1 MDVMIFGHA
10 PVGMHGELVTV
21 EVDLRRGIPG
31 VDIVGLPD
39 DAVRESRERMRAAI
53 AESEIM
59 MDQKILAAN
68 QSGDVGKAGE
78 LEMQKVMVIQ
88 KSREDAEEKKRQIR
102 GD

>member
-1 MDVMIFGHA
+1 MSKKKKDDGLKSSLDLTLERLSGGGNASLTEEQKAEIA
-10 PVGMHGELVTV
+10 S
-21 EVDLRRGIPG
+21 VD
-31 VDIVGLPD
+31 
-39 DAVRESRERMRAAI
+39 ERMRAAI

-78 LEMQKVMVIQ
+78 LEMQKGMVIQ
-88 KSREDAEEKKRQIR
+88 KSRADAEEKKRQIR